1 MSIGGDGFWPV
12 QQLGSF
18 FLKKKNRKRP
28 ENVCVCVRRLL
39 LNETWLSWLH
49 SMHQAVKIEAV
60 YSIGENEL
68 YISRGIFVDLE
79 TQKSAENRTRKK
91 G

>member
-1 MSIGGDGFWPV
+1 
-12 QQLGSF
+12 
-18 FLKKKNRKRP
+18 
-28 ENVCVCVRRLL
+28 
-39 LNETWLSWLH
+39 
-49 SMHQAVKIEAV
+49 MHQAVKIEAV